1 MLCPYFLKRLAAWLL
16 PQPLVIL
23 LFTLLSPIQ
32 AAELVGRAV
41 LSADTFAAG
50 STTAQFKKTNRTT
63 PFVHTQAVQG
73 FSGVVKGPKA
83 GTYLVISDNGFGSK
97 GNSPD
102 YRLRI
107 YAIEPDFTTGKVFP
121 VNLQSGERLSWF
133 SRQSFLELND
143 KNRKVNFPIVA
154 EKIILSR

>member
-1 MLCPYFLKRLAAWLL
+1 MLYRYFLKQLAAWLL

-63 PFVHTQAVQG
+63 PFLHTQ
-73 FSGVVKGPKA
+73 
-83 GTYLVISDNGFGSK
+83 
-97 GNSPD
+97 
-102 YRLRI
+102 
-107 YAIEPDFTTGKVFP
+107 P
-121 VNLQSGERLSWF
+121 V
-133 SRQSFLELND
+133 
-143 KNRKVNFPIVA
+143 
-154 EKIILSR
+154 